1 MSIPKPKTVLHK
13 RLFLNIWW
21 QHLNIEDISIY
32 IYIRTISFFAA
43 LVKGCRGFLFCVLCF
58 CYSASV
64 TSRLGHSELHTPSDR
79 FFWTPFSKY
88 SSQWLEC
95 GYWYCWRLY
104 ANVYYLYI
112 HIYTWSGSWK
122 IVGMT
127 FCPQIGTAELISQNF
142 QHSKHTLATIPKNN
156 KEDKDERITCK

>member
-1 MSIPKPKTVLHK
+1 MMTTFKQWRYI
-13 RLFLNIWW
+13 
-21 QHLNIEDISIY
+21 IY
-32 IYIRTISFFAA
+32 IYHFFAA

-95 GYWYCWRLY
+95 GYCWRLY
-104 ANVYYLYI
+104 ANVYHLYI
-112 HIYTWSGSWK
+112 SILGPDHERLLAWHSALRLALLNSSRRTSNIPSTPWQRYQRTTKKTKTNVSHVNKKIPCKTW
-122 IVGMT
+122 
-127 FCPQIGTAELISQNF
+127 
-142 QHSKHTLATIPKNN
+142 
-156 KEDKDERITCK
+156 

>member
-13 RLFLNIWW
+13 RLSSNIWW
-21 QHLNIEDISIY
+21 QHLNSEDIY
-32 IYIRTISFFAA
+32 TYTISFFAA

-95 GYWYCWRLY
+95 GYCWRLY
-104 ANVYYLYI
+104 ANVYYI
-112 HIYTWSGSWK
+112 IYTYLYLVRIMKDCWHDILPSDWHCW
-122 IVGMT
+122 T
-127 FCPQIGTAELISQNF
+127 HLAELPTF
-142 QHSKHTLATIPKNN
+142 QAHPGNDTEEQQRRQRRTYHM
-156 KEDKDERITCK
+156 